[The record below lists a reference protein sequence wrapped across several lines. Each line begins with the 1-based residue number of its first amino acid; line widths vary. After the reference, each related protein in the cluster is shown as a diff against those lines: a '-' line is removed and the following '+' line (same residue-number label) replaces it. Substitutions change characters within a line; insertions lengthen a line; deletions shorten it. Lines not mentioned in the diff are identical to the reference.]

1 MVNST
6 VHLRC
11 RVPFDC
17 VRLEAEPLR
26 STLGTKLLQT
36 AVAFCFTARLSGDM
50 LGSSL
55 RGVTYAKA
63 LHRAAHL
70 DCVACSSAA
79 TAGPKLWVS
88 RQDVDPC
95 TTDQD
100 GASRQSSSRRSRGI
114 QNDGSRAGRRRFG
127 DTGECAAVRPGIERG
142 PKAGRQEFLAGGGG
156 GTRRVEAAQPAAARL
171 HLRADCDIAV
181 EQSGS

>member
-1 MVNST
+1 MGKGGGDGAIVNEWYT
-6 VHLRC
+6 VQSICAVAVSLECAGAGSRRRNYLQMFLDGRVNGLRRRF
-11 RVPFDC
+11 RVGPC
-17 VRLEAEPLR
+17 AM
-26 STLGTKLLQT
+26 LGMFGGRFATKLLQM
-36 AVAFCFTARLSGDM
+36 ADAFCFTARLSGDM

-70 DCVACSSAA
+70 HCVACSSAA

-100 GASRQSSSRRSRGI
+100 GASRQR
-114 QNDGSRAGRRRFG
+114 
-127 DTGECAAVRPGIERG
+127 
-142 PKAGRQEFLAGGGG
+142 
-156 GTRRVEAAQPAAARL
+156 
-171 HLRADCDIAV
+171 
-181 EQSGS
+181 